1 MVSDAPVIAPSS
13 PLPVGDARRLGQIEQ
28 HDTLAARNS
37 RLAVGDL
44 LTVRVRRFE
53 GTAELQEFQ
62 VPYRKWMRV
71 LDALNWIAD
80 NAASDLAYRWFCGS
94 KMCGTCAVRMN
105 GREVLACWE
114 AVEPEMTL
122 EPLRNLPVV
131 RDLLVDRAP
140 FERKVAE
147 LEPWL
152 ERRAPY
158 PSFPE
163 PLSHKDMK
171 DASKALD
178 CIGCMCCYSACPVI
192 GLGDLTDF
200 AGPAALVQLGQ
211 TALDPRNH
219 DVKVAHSL
227 ARTGI
232 FHCVS
237 CYKCEEVCPAAI
249 PIVSQVIEPLK
260 AKAAALLPKMAKHP
274 RALRAVVALRGRVD
288 PSALV
293 LRVQGWRVLGNLPR
307 ALRLLV
313 RGKIDPIKTLLRRKT
328 SAAAAAARLLEGK
341 GRR

>member
-1 MVSDAPVIAPSS
+1 MVSDAPVIPSSS

-37 RLAVGDL
+37 RLAIGDL
-44 LTVRVRRFE
+44 LTVRVRRFD

-114 AVEPEMTL
+114 AVEPQMTL

-140 FERKVAE
+140 FERKLAE
-147 LEPWL
+147 LEPWI

-158 PSFPE
+158 PGFPE

-200 AGPAALVQLGQ
+200 AGPAPLVQLGQ

-219 DVKVAHSL
+219 DVKIAHSL

-237 CYKCEEVCPAAI
+237 CYKCEEVCP
-249 PIVSQVIEPLK
+249 SS
-260 AKAAALLPKMAKHP
+260 
-274 RALRAVVALRGRVD
+274 R
-288 PSALV
+288 
-293 LRVQGWRVLGNLPR
+293 
-307 ALRLLV
+307 
-313 RGKIDPIKTLLRRKT
+313 
-328 SAAAAAARLLEGK
+328 
-341 GRR
+341 